1 MKVLIKQVIFTDKK
15 QDGTPLVRN
24 WNPFFMLHLQLNDWK
39 WLSKFYNHKELYPT
53 WKIEAWKEYDIDYK
67 QNGQYF
73 NLLQLKD
80 LLWNIII

>member
-39 WLSKFYNHKELYPT
+39 WVSKFYNNKELYPT
-53 WKIEAWKEYDIDYK
+53 WKIEAWKEYDIDYQ

>member
-39 WLSKFYNHKELYPT
+39 WVSKFYNSKELYPT